1 MAAQIAKRLKPITLE
16 RAKESYEEL
25 KEFKCGA
32 RPTLT
37 REGTKAL
44 EYWFLPFRLRAKT
57 KKHISFMDALKTR
70 KVKTYLL
77 NKTRKIKKY
86 SQLSRKKTPDEV
98 LRNMH
103 GTFEL
108 YYGTINQFRPTVAKW
123 LYCHLGTKV
132 GILDFSAG
140 WGARCLGAM
149 SLGIPYY
156 GFDANK
162 KLETP
167 YRKMVDELDPDAK
180 VVMKF
185 QPSETADFKGLR
197 YDLVFTSPPYFML
210 EEYEGMPK
218 YEQEQGFLDVFF
230 IPVVKRAWTG
240 LQTGGYLALNM
251 PQNMYEP
258 LKSCLPKLFKKVKMP
273 LMDRHASEAAAGRD
287 LKKGKTQSSE
297 WIYIWKKDGRG
308 ASGFDEDA
316 KGCGIAV

>member
-1 MAAQIAKRLKPITLE
+1 MAATDIAKRLKPITLE

-25 KEFKCGA
+25 KAFKCGA

-44 EYWFLPFRLRAKT
+44 EYWFLPFRIQAKT
-57 KKHISFMDALKTR
+57 KKNISFMGALKSR

-77 NKTRKIKKY
+77 SKTRKIKKY
-86 SQLSRKKTPDEV
+86 SQLTRKKTPDEV

-108 YYGTINQFRPTVAKW
+108 YYGTINQFRPAVAKW

-132 GILDFSAG
+132 GILDFSSG
-140 WGARCLGAM
+140 WGARCLSAM

-167 YRKMVDELDPDAK
+167 YRKLVSTLDPDAK

-185 QPSETADFKGLR
+185 QPSETADFKGLK

-210 EEYEGMPK
+210 EKYEGMPK
-218 YEQEQGFLDVFF
+218 YEKEQGFLDDFF
-230 IPVVKRAWTG
+230 IPVVKKAWAS
-240 LQTGGYLALNM
+240 LQSGGYLALNM
-251 PQNMYEP
+251 PQSMYEP
-258 LKSCLPKLFKKVKMP
+258 LKPCLPKLFKKVKMP
-273 LMDRHASEAAAGRD
+273 LMDRHASDAAAGRG
-287 LKKGKTQSSE
+287 LEGGKTKSSE
-297 WIYIWKKDGRG
+297 WIYIWKKVG
-308 ASGFDEDA
+308 SKGFDEDA
-316 KGCGIAV
+316 KGCGEF

>member
-25 KEFKCGA
+25 KEFKCGGK
-32 RPTLT
+32 PTLT

-44 EYWFLPFRLRAKT
+44 EHWFLPFRLRAKT

-77 NKTRKIKKY
+77 NKTRKIRKY

-167 YRKMVDELDPDAK
+167 YRKMVNELDPDAK

-230 IPVVKRAWTG
+230 IPVVKRAWAG
-240 LQTGGYLALNM
+240 LQNGGYMALNM
-251 PQNMYEP
+251 PQSMYEP
-258 LKSCLPKLFKKVKMP
+258 LKPCLPKLFKKVKMP

-297 WIYIWKKDGRG
+297 WIYIWKKVGRG
-308 ASGFDEDA
+308 ASEFDEDA

>member
-1 MAAQIAKRLKPITLE
+1 MSAADIAKRLKPITLE
-16 RAKESYEEL
+16 KAKESYEEL
-25 KEFKCGA
+25 KSFKCGS

-44 EYWFLPFRLRAKT
+44 EHWFLPFRLQAKT
-57 KKHISFMDALKTR
+57 KKNISFMGALKTR

-77 NKTRKIKKY
+77 EKTRKIKKY
-86 SQLSRKKTPDEV
+86 SQMTRKKTPDEV

-108 YYGTINQFRPTVAKW
+108 YYGTINQFRPAVAKW
-123 LYCHLGTKV
+123 LYCYLGTKL
-132 GILDFSAG
+132 GILDISSG
-140 WGARCLGAM
+140 WGGRCLAAM

-167 YRKMVDELDPDAK
+167 YRKLVAALDPNAK

-185 QPSETADFKGLR
+185 QPSETADFKGLK

-210 EEYEGMPK
+210 EQYEGMPK
-218 YEQEQGFLDVFF
+218 YNQEQGFLDDFF
-230 IPVVKRAWTG
+230 IPVIKNAWSS
-240 LQTGGYLALNM
+240 LQPGGYLALNM
-251 PQNMYEP
+251 PQSMFEP

-273 LMDRHASEAAAGRD
+273 LMDRHASEAAAGGD
-287 LKKGKTQSSE
+287 LKRGKTKSSE
-297 WIYIWKKDGRG
+297 WIYIWKKVGR
-308 ASGFDEDA
+308 AKFDEDA
-316 KGCGIAV
+316 KGCGLL